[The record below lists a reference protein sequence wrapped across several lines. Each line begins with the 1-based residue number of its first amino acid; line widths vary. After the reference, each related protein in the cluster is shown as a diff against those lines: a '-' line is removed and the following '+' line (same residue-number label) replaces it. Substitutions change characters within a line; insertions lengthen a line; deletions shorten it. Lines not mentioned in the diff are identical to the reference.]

1 MWHIVL
7 ALGAATVIAG
17 CSSVISSLPT
27 AVGGLPEGTPER
39 SADPPAFPR
48 VHEMPPQRSEGVLS
62 GAERKKVESD
72 LAAARDNAARRATEA
87 SAAASGASATAATG
101 ANAATTEANAAAR

>member
-7 ALGAATVIAG
+7 AISAATVIAG
-17 CSSVISSLPT
+17 CSSIFSSLPS

-62 GAERKKVESD
+62 RAEVKKVESD
-72 LAAARDNAARRATEA
+72 LAAARDNATRRATEA
-87 SAAASGASATAATG
+87 TAAATG
-101 ANAATTEANAAAR
+101 ANAATTEANAAAH